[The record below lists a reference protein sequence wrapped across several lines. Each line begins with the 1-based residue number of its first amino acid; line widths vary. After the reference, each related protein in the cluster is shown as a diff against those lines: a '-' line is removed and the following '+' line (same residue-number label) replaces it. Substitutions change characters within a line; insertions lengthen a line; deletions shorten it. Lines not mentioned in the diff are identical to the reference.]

1 MALYRVRH
9 CSVYV
14 NSKKIATSTGGSLE
28 MSGNDED
35 QVTDEG
41 WSGASDGAITSKLN
55 LDTIVPVTGELKA
68 LRTAFLNKQYVKDY
82 QQAFN
87 EAAKWCAENAPTE
100 NPHIFLKNVNI
111 RLQIWCV
118 ARAVCD
124 PNDIRQAYFE
134 RGDEQVEESLR
145 PEGVKYLF
153 DAFET
158 LHLEES
164 VVAPWAN
171 DDEVLDLVSIL
182 AANTQLPALPDA
194 KQARCRRL
202 IRHLLDTLTQ

>member
-1 MALYRVRH
+1 MTTYTEARE
-9 CSVYV
+9 S
-14 NSKKIATSTGGSLE
+14 
-28 MSGNDED
+28 
-35 QVTDEG
+35 
-41 WSGASDGAITSKLN
+41 
-55 LDTIVPVTGELKA
+55 LDTPHVIPLEPAAWQDDWTHRPVETVAVGIRA
-68 LRTAFLNKQYVKDY
+68 IGVKDY

-100 NPHIFLKNVNI
+100 NPQVFLENVKI

-124 PNDIRQAYFE
+124 PNNIHQAYFE
-134 RGDEQVEESLR
+134 RGDEEVEEALR
-145 PEGVKYLF
+145 PEGVRYLY

-164 VVAPWAN
+164 VVAPLAN

-182 AANTQLPALPDA
+182 AANKQLPALPDA

-202 IRHLLDTLTQ
+202 IRHLLDTLAQ

>member
-1 MALYRVRH
+1 MTTFTKARESLDTP
-9 CSVYV
+9 YV
-14 NSKKIATSTGGSLE
+14 VSLE
-28 MSGNDED
+28 PAAWQDDCTHRPVDTVAVGIR
-35 QVTDEG
+35 
-41 WSGASDGAITSKLN
+41 AIS
-55 LDTIVPVTGELKA
+55 
-68 LRTAFLNKQYVKDY
+68 VKDY